1 MARTH
6 RNSTSLLYVCL
17 QTLRHACQ
25 HTSTP
30 QLSYG
35 IVLAYRILARHIRER
50 IHLANHWKSNVYST
64 WKIYTQLILNTCNSC
79 VPKRSLPMRRRTAVH
94 GRSVFS
100 KQRHHSR
107 GVIVLS
113 WSKSHV
119 SKNGLM
125 QRSFWSCSKSYISC
139 VDKKPSLFKSKWPN
153 IHLAS
158 FLQAAGNRA
167 VIWQELEIFKWHIVV
182 LFA

>member
-1 MARTH
+1 METLPNNGTH
-6 RNSTSLLYVCL
+6 PS
-17 QTLRHACQ
+17 Q
-25 HTSTP
+25 
-30 QLSYG
+30 
-35 IVLAYRILARHIRER
+35 AYI
-50 IHLANHWKSNVYST
+50 
-64 WKIYTQLILNTCNSC
+64 
-79 VPKRSLPMRRRTAVH
+79 PKRSLPMRRRTAVH

-113 WSKSHV
+113 RSKSHV

-139 VDKKPSLFKSKWPN
+139 VDKKPSLFKSKWPY

-158 FLQAAGNRA
+158 FLQAAGKRA
-167 VIWQELEIFKWHIVV
+167 EKWQKENVQFISYFSVVATAKTTKPSRRQWPYVFHELRATQGYKTSHRTNISTSYAIRNPQKPTIDE
-182 LFA
+182 